1 MVQSMTKWQALA
13 VVGALACSACG
24 DDDADAAEAS
34 ASEASTS
41 AAATTSTGST
51 SGSTSSTGVADS
63 TSGTDTGEPPG
74 PSGPWEPGTVYPSD
88 PGPHP
93 RGWLDVRGLVHA
105 HSPYSHDAC
114 DEMPVDAEGNIDA
127 VCFEDLRRG
136 MCQTK
141 HDFLMLTDHADAFAD
156 SAFPDVLLY
165 DAARGDMLVERGGTP
180 VASWAACDD
189 AAPVLVMA
197 GCESGTM
204 PVGLEGH
211 VPGDH
216 GVYGE
221 STAEAIET
229 LRARGAVVLVAHTE
243 DWTVEQ
249 LETLPLDGFEMYN
262 LHANTF
268 LNLGEVGLLLEML
281 QNEDPGLPHSDL
293 VLFPIFSEDPRYLE
307 RWGSVLAHG
316 TRRVATL
323 GTDSH
328 RNTLTQLMPDGERVD
343 SFRRMMQGFSNH
355 VLVEPDPA
363 VQPGE
368 GPRWDDASLKDAIGS
383 GRLYGVF
390 EYLGYAQ
397 GFDAYIDV
405 GGEAVE
411 IGGEASLAD
420 GPEIRAV
427 APRVQELDPD
437 GPAPAITLHVMRA
450 IEGGFE
456 EVASGDDEL
465 AYVPDAEGAYRV
477 EVRIVPRHVAPWL
490 GDWAADAE
498 VPRVWIYANPFY
510 VGP

>member
-1 MVQSMTKWQALA
+1 MTKWQAIV

-24 DDDADAAEAS
+24 DDDADAADAS
-34 ASEASTS
+34 TGEASTS
-41 AAATTSTGST
+41 TAPTTSTTTGST
-51 SGSTSSTGVADS
+51 SGSASSTGVADT
-63 TSGTDTGEPPG
+63 TSGTDTGEPA
-74 PSGPWEPGTVYPSD
+74 GPWEPGTVYPSD

-136 MCQTK
+136 MCQTR
-141 HDFLMLTDHADAFAD
+141 HDFLMLTDHRDSFSD

-165 DAARGDMLVERGGTP
+165 DAARGDTLVERGGGP

-189 AAPVLVMA
+189 GAPVLVMA

-211 VPGDH
+211 VPGGD
-216 GVYGE
+216 VYGE
-221 STAEAIET
+221 ATAEAIET
-229 LRARGAVVLVAHTE
+229 LRAQGAVVLVAHTE

-268 LNLGEVGLLLEML
+268 LNLGEVGILLEML

-328 RNTLTQLMPDGERVD
+328 RNTITNLMPDGERVD

-355 VLVEPDPA
+355 VLVANEG
-363 VQPGE
+363 GE
-368 GPRWDDASLKDAIGS
+368 WDDAALKDAIAS

-397 GFDAYIDV
+397 GFDAYVDV
-405 GGEAVE
+405 GGEAIE
-411 IGGEASLAD
+411 IGGASSLAD
-420 GPEIRAV
+420 APEIRAV
-427 APRVQELDPD
+427 APQVQELDPD
-437 GPAPAITLHVMRA
+437 GPAPAITLHVLRA

-456 EVASGDDEL
+456 EVASGESEL
-465 AYVPDAEGAYRV
+465 AYAPDAEGAYRV
-477 EVRIVPRHVAPWL
+477 EVRIAPRHLAPWL

-498 VPRVWIYANPFY
+498 LPRVWIYANPFY